1 MCMKKNNN
9 RLLRGVAAV
18 LCLTLM
24 FLTMSG
30 MAMATDME
38 DAPAGDAPGSTPEI
52 AEAELPVTPEET
64 PEPPPAE
71 QGPDTQEPAPAPP
84 ETTETPQPEAE
95 YALDADI
102 PAGWHNAPVTVT
114 VRIRDK
120 NNAGWQK
127 VEAAL
132 RETAERTDLTEQL
145 AHDGL
150 ARYTV
155 PDNGIVFFFVTDT
168 YGAEHKKELTV
179 SCMDFEAPRLRAGV
193 SGTLLRVEA
202 ADTLSGIAGVYVND
216 ELYTTLQNGEF
227 SVRIDKNTRDSHFY
241 IMGVDNAGNRTGYL
255 VIANPFYEKETPAPS
270 PTPEQHSAHCPAD
283 CDCRKQSSGN
293 TDSNGNTGSSGS
305 NTGIG
310 KPSNASGS
318 TGKPAAAQTPAAT
331 EPAKAQEPA
340 GTAAPVAIEKGTGF
354 SQNGSA
360 VTRDLLYDKHT
371 NKQFIAVETRNGH
384 TLYLVIDYDKP
395 LDEDGERYETYF
407 LNLVDESDLLALI
420 DREDSVPVCSCANK
434 CEAGAV
440 NIACEVCRANMTECA
455 GKAAEPK
462 KEPETTPEPDPEP
475 EKKSG
480 GSGLLVV
487 ALLIV
492 LAGGGALYWF
502 KLRKKK
508 PDTKGPVDLDDY
520 DYGDD
525 EDEEYENEDDADEP
539 EETEDADA

>member
-18 LCLTLM
+18 LCLALM
-24 FLTMSG
+24 FFTMSG
-30 MAMATDME
+30 MAMATNME
-38 DAPAGDAPGSTPEI
+38 DAPAGGAPESTPEI
-52 AEAELPVTPEET
+52 MEAELPVTPEET

-114 VRIRDK
+114 IRIRDK

-132 RETAERTDLTEQL
+132 RETAERTDLTEQR
-145 AHDGL
+145 AHDGR

-155 PDNGIVFFFVTDT
+155 PDNGTVFIFITDP
-168 YGAEHKKELTV
+168 YGTEHKKELTV

-193 SGTLLRVEA
+193 SGMLLRVEA

-227 SVRIDKNTRDSHFY
+227 SIRIDKNTRDSHFY
-241 IMGVDNAGNRTGYL
+241 IMGVDNAR
-255 VIANPFYEKETPAPS
+255 NPFYEKETPAPS
-270 PTPEQHSAHCPAD
+270 PTPEQHSTHCPTD
-283 CDCRKQSSGN
+283 CDCRKQPS
-293 TDSNGNTGSSGS
+293 GNTGSNGS
-305 NTGIG
+305 NTGAG
-310 KPSNASGS
+310 KPSNTSGS
-318 TGKPAAAQTPAAT
+318 TGKPAAAQTPAA
-331 EPAKAQEPA
+331 EPEKAQEPA
-340 GTAAPVAIEKGTGF
+340 GTAAPVSIEKGTGF

-395 LDEDGERYETYF
+395 LDEDGDQYETYF

-420 DREDSVPVCSCANK
+420 DEDSATVCSCKDK

-440 NIACEVCRANMTECA
+440 NTACAVCKNNMRECM
-455 GKAAEPK
+455 GKEKAVEK
-462 KEPETTPEPDPEP
+462 TPEPDPTP
-475 EKKSG
+475 DTSDSPDKDGGEKKSG
-480 GSGLLVV
+480 SGLVV
-487 ALLIV
+487 IV
-492 LAGGGALYWF
+492 LLLLMAGSGALYWF

-508 PDTKGPVDLDDY
+508 PDIKGPVDLDDY
-520 DYGDD
+520 DYGDED

-539 EETEDADA
+539 EEMEGADA